1 MRLGDP
7 SQPDRQGGQMNP
19 GGQNANRNAGDARG
33 GVNPQDARNMRN
45 QAGEFVRDAQA
56 LRNLMGQAG
65 LTEDVQAVDDLIRSL
80 RQLEGSQAYENL
92 TDLQQ
97 LQSAALTKAQQLEL
111 NLRKRLDTTN
121 DQLFLSGS
129 EDVPPQFKS
138 LIEEYYRRLSKKT
151 GGG

>member
-1 MRLGDP
+1 MRLDDP
-7 SQPDRQGGQMNP
+7 GQQGRQGGQMNP
-19 GGQNANRNAGDARG
+19 GGQNANRNVGDARG

-65 LTEDVQAVDDLIRSL
+65 LTDDVQAVDDLIRSL
-80 RQLEGSQAYENL
+80 RQLESGQAYENL